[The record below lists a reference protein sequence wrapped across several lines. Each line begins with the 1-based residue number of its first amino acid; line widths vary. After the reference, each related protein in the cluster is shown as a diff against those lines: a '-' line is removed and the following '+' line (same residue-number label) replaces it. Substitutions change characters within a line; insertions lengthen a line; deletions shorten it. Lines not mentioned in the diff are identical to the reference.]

1 MKAIA
6 YVTAT
11 IALAAGLAGCS
22 SSYVLMDE
30 TSRCDASCLRNGP
43 IEKISLSEPE
53 DYKKHFGDS
62 QEFVKMLVSISSEGK
77 AAGDNKPTADE
88 IFLLGAGYV
97 DQKCDEYFV
106 ALFRYQ
112 EYMRTASADISLAG
126 STGAGLLSA
135 LSASAKAIQVMALG
149 STFAA
154 GFTEN
159 SAAVLLSEVN
169 VGDTRRLVTRAQRAF
184 TDNLDRRLIA
194 TPMLAVETLRR
205 YARLCLPSSIET
217 QVREAIRVANFS
229 DLGAEARQGVS
240 AQAVEA
246 LRTSISKSL
255 GVTPPLSDQKLAAL
269 YLYLLDYKDSS
280 SSAAYKQKMEAE
292 LGVDLATQLKAQEA
306 KLEPVKMQLE
316 TLANFTALDD
326 NARALRIALQAAATT
341 PPREDGAGAAAPAAP
356 AAAPL
361 AAPASGGVGVASP
374 PVPTAVDSASP
385 K

>member
-6 YVTAT
+6 YVATT
-11 IALAAGLAGCS
+11 IALAAGLAGCN

-30 TSRCDASCLRNGP
+30 KSRCDASCLRNGP
-43 IEKISLSEPE
+43 IEKISFSDTE

-62 QEFVKMLVSISSEGK
+62 QEFVSMLVRLSSEGK
-77 AAGDNKPTADE
+77 AEGSPPPTSE
-88 IFLLGAGYV
+88 ELFLLGAGYIE
-97 DQKCDEYFV
+97 QKCDEYFV
-106 ALFRYQ
+106 ALFRFQ
-112 EYMRTASADISLAG
+112 EYTRTASANISLFG

-159 SAAVLLSEVN
+159 SATVLLYEVN

-194 TPMLAVETLRR
+194 TPMLAAETLRR
-205 YARLCLPSSIET
+205 YARICLPSSIET

-229 DLGAEARQGVS
+229 DLGADPRKGVS
-240 AQAVEA
+240 AEAVEA

-255 GVTPPLSDQKLAAL
+255 GVTPALSDEQLAAVFL
-269 YLYLLDYKDSS
+269 YLQDYEKRSS
-280 SSAAYKQKMEAE
+280 TPAYKKKIEAALGAE
-292 LGVDLATQLKAQEA
+292 LFDKLKEQGE

-316 TLANFTALDD
+316 TLANFTSLED
-326 NARALRIALQAAATT
+326 NTRALRSALQA
-341 PPREDGAGAAAPAAP
+341 EPAAGTAEEGATPVVPP
-356 AAAPL
+356 ATPL

-374 PVPTAVDSASP
+374 PVPTAVDSSSP
-385 K
+385 R